1 MDEMTEFQAILQE
14 YGEDVKKLEKVK
26 RPMDGLFGL
35 GKSPAMDSCHERMDQ
50 RLEALV
56 KRACGLE
63 EGEAGADPRTADAL
77 AGALLRAD
85 KEAELPQYAHL
96 ALTAAQRHCLP
107 LISRMSAQGKKELCA
122 WFEKAYPRY
131 ARFPVQKDILKALK
145 KG

>member
-56 KRACGLE
+56 KRACGLV
-63 EGEAGADPRTADAL
+63 EGEAGADPRTADA
-77 AGALLRAD
+77 APCSGR
-85 KEAELPQYAHL
+85 
-96 ALTAAQRHCLP
+96 T
-107 LISRMSAQGKKELCA
+107 GKQNCPSTPI
-122 WFEKAYPRY
+122 WP
-131 ARFPVQKDILKALK
+131 
-145 KG
+145 